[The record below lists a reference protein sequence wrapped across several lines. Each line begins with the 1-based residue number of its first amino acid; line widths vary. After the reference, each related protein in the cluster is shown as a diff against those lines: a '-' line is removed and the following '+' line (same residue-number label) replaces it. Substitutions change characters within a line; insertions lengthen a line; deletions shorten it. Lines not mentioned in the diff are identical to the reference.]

1 MWIKFWLMISITY
14 NFLYIPIS
22 RLFFKFFQIL
32 FVFWTCIFVIN
43 FCQMSVD
50 SFPCFHFFRSIL
62 NSWYGLPPKIFL
74 ECSKYLGRFEN
85 SIDFDNN
92 NNILLVAHSYFGKH
106 FSSFSIFGI
115 LETRMISIQ
124 IPGSGS
130 IMINLL
136 KVIQIR
142 DFPEDNSNGSGQVG
156 SGWYPNWLYLTKT
169 DSTWLD
175 RTQPDST

>member
-1 MWIKFWLMISITY
+1 
-14 NFLYIPIS
+14 
-22 RLFFKFFQIL
+22 
-32 FVFWTCIFVIN
+32 
-43 FCQMSVD
+43 MSVD

-62 NSWYGLPPKIFL
+62 NSWNGLPSEIFFRIYNL
-74 ECSKYLGRFEN
+74 FSFRYDIICKYLGRFEN
-85 SIDFDNN
+85 SIDNI

-156 SGWYPNWLYLTKT
+156 LVPKLT
-169 DSTWLD
+169 L
-175 RTQPDST
+175 PDSI

>member
-1 MWIKFWLMISITY
+1 
-14 NFLYIPIS
+14 
-22 RLFFKFFQIL
+22 
-32 FVFWTCIFVIN
+32 
-43 FCQMSVD
+43 MSVD

-62 NSWYGLPPKIFL
+62 NSWNGLPSEIFL

-85 SIDFDNN
+85 SIDNN

-115 LETRMISIQ
+115 LESRMVSIQ
-124 IPGSGS
+124 ISGSGS

-142 DFPEDNSNGSGQVG
+142 DFPEDNSTMGLIKSSLVWSSLVWSSQVWFGQVK
-156 SGWYPNWLYLTKT
+156 SGLVRRIW
-169 DSTWLD
+169 
-175 RTQPDST
+175 